1 MSSNTEGLE
10 KLTLKGRFSIGNS
23 QKIYD
28 QVRIS
33 LKTSNYLNIDLS
45 ETVEF
50 DLAFLQILY
59 SLLTTTHK
67 MGKKISVFIDNPKTI
82 WEIILKAGFDT
93 HISISKTPTG
103 DNFRIEGIFNE

>member
-1 MSSNTEGLE
+1 MNSKTENI
-10 KLTLKGRFSIGNS
+10 TLKGRLSIGNS

-28 QVRIS
+28 RIYAVFKS
-33 LKTSNYLNIDLS
+33 SDNLEIYLFENSEID
-45 ETVEF
+45 F
-50 DLAFLQILY
+50 AFLQIIY
-59 SLLTTTHK
+59 SLFADGRRL
-67 MGKKISVFIDNPKTI
+67 GKKMSVFIDNPKTI